1 MTPEEFDL
9 KFKAVLDALVEGM
22 AENSEIDVKKFYG
35 MTYFLENLSFFSPV
49 IYGLIEDSKIK
60 TKNNLLR

>member
-1 MTPEEFDL
+1 MEMTQEEFDL
-9 KFKAVLDALVEGM
+9 KFKEVLDVLVEGM

-49 IYGLIEDSKIK
+49 IYGLIEDSKASK
-60 TKNNLLR
+60 RS

>member
-22 AENSEIDVKKFYG
+22 AENSEIDVNKFYG
-35 MTYFLENLSFFSPV
+35 MTYFLENLYFFSPV
-49 IYGLIEDSKIK
+49 IYGFIEDSKPSKGNIEK
-60 TKNNLLR
+60 

>member
-1 MTPEEFDL
+1 MEMNQEEFDL
-9 KFKAVLDALVEGM
+9 KFKEVLDALVESM

-49 IYGLIEDSKIK
+49 IYGLIVDSQSSKR
-60 TKNNLLR
+60 KN